1 MLTYSCD
8 QCGMQVTNLTCG
20 KCGAAL
26 EHKTLERDGNAIGV
40 SECPAGCGRIKS
52 PMCCGSDM
60 EAAA

>member
-1 MLTYSCD
+1 MVTYSCD

-20 KCGAAL
+20 SAVAPL
-26 EHKTLERDGNAIGV
+26 STSRSNATAILLAFRV
-40 SECPAGCGRIKS
+40 PPGCGRIKS